1 MINDLKFGL
10 QIYKYGLNKK
20 GTLTAMYLFA
30 AIGVIFTIIVPLTMM
45 DGTDSAISIGG
56 MYLGITGM
64 FLSQMIITNTVS
76 KMVQSSQYKYRLQ
89 VVIPCRISMVFSLVS
104 FSVFCGINLLE
115 EVIINRYWK
124 IADETFSDY
133 LSGYITAQI
142 ATVSVFLM
150 IMQVYNLLVYKMTAV
165 GYIASFIVIIPTIII
180 AFFAG
185 MKLPVFQEINR
196 GTALIIGYAIIIAGS
211 LVSGL
216 LARAMYRRELCTLTY
231 KAALN
236 KDRAH

>member
-1 MINDLKFGL
+1 MIDDIKLGLKM
-10 QIYKYGLNKK
+10 YKYGLNKK
-20 GTLTAMYLFA
+20 GTMTSMYLFA
-30 AIGVIFTIIVPLTMM
+30 AIGVIFTISVPLTMM

-76 KMVQSSQYKYRLQ
+76 KMVQSSQYKYKLQ
-89 VVIPCRISMVFSLVS
+89 VTIPCRISMVFSLIA

-115 EVIINRYWK
+115 EVIINRYWQ
-124 IADETFSDY
+124 IVDEAFSDN

-142 ATVSVFLM
+142 ITVSAFLM

-165 GYIASFIVIIPTIII
+165 GYIASFVIIIPVVIVT
-180 AFFAG
+180 FFAG
-185 MKLPVFQEINR
+185 MKLSFFQEINR
-196 GTALIIGYAIIIAGS
+196 GTALIVGYAIIIAGS

-216 LARAMYRRELCTLTY
+216 LAKMMYRRELCKFTY

-236 KDRAH
+236 KDYTH